1 MKLEHPK
8 DLKMCHFDQN
18 SFRWPLDYVLG
29 AKFDF
34 FLNHSTVI
42 KALCPDINLQI

>member
-1 MKLEHPK
+1 MKLEHST

-34 FLNHSTVI
+34 SYHCTVT